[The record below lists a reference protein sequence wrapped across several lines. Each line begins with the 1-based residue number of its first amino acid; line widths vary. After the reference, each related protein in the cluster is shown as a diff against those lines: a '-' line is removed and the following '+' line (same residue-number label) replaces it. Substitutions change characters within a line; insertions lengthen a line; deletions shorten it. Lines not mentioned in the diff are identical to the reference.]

1 MVKTG
6 TKKILSVLIV
16 EDDPSFGLELEMLV
30 EEIGCKVVGLVDNAA
45 GALELIFSQ
54 DIDLILM
61 DVDIKGALN
70 GIAIGKQIRH
80 LSIPVLF
87 ITGMSTEQHYEEAL
101 MTDFIGYLVKP
112 VNKYTLRTIIDLAFS
127 KLQQE
132 SHTVDHSSKKAFI
145 GDNFLLMR
153 RNKLYE
159 KVSRKD
165 LVLIEGASDYVKVWT
180 TNGTSYLLRQTM
192 KGMEEMLKNRSFYR
206 IHRSYIINLEAIQ
219 AVDFVSGEVTVLDR
233 TIPINR
239 KSRLE
244 LGQMMLKVE

>member
-1 MVKTG
+1 MMESDIKT
-6 TKKILSVLIV
+6 ILSVLIV

-45 GALELIFSQ
+45 GALELIFSV

-80 LSIPVLF
+80 LNIPVLF

-101 MTDFIGYLVKP
+101 MANFIGYLVKP
-112 VNKYTLRTIIDLAFS
+112 VNKYTLRTIIELAFD

-132 SHTVDHSSKKAFI
+132 RHTSDHSSKKEFI
-145 GDNFLLMR
+145 GGNFLLMR

-159 KVSRKD
+159 KVSRQD
-165 LVLIEGASDYVKVWT
+165 IVLVEGASDYVKVWT

-192 KGMEEMLKNRSFYR
+192 RGMEEMLSNGDFYR
-206 IHRSYIINLEAIQ
+206 VHRSYIINLKAIQ
-219 AVDFVSGEVTVLDR
+219 TVDFVSGEVVILDR
-233 TIPINR
+233 TIPMNR
-239 KSRLE
+239 KSRSE
-244 LGQMMLKVE
+244 LKQIMHRVE

>member
-1 MVKTG
+1 MEPAV
-6 TKKILSVLIV
+6 KKILSVLIV

-45 GALELIFSQ
+45 RALELIFSR

-70 GIAIGKQIRH
+70 GLDIGKQIRH

-101 MTDFIGYLVKP
+101 MANFIGYLVKP
-112 VNKYTLRTIIDLAFS
+112 VNKYTLRTTIDLAFD

-132 SHTVDHSSKKAFI
+132 RHTLDHSLKKEFTGA
-145 GDNFLLMR
+145 NFLLMR

-159 KVSRKD
+159 KVRRQD
-165 LVLIEGASDYVKVWT
+165 IVLVEGASDYVKAWT
-180 TNGTSYLLRQTM
+180 TNETSYLLRQTM
-192 KGMEEMLKNRSFYR
+192 KGMEEILKNEPFYR
-206 IHRSYIINLEAIQ
+206 VHRSYIINLEAIQ
-219 AVDFVSGEVTVLDR
+219 AVDFGNGAVMILDR
-233 TIPINR
+233 IIPMNR

-244 LGQMMLKVE
+244 LGQIMPKIE